1 MAVDDILKKIMSDAE
16 MAAQEILAEGKRD
29 GEEILE
35 RARTDAAALKGRL
48 KAKADQRA
56 DEERNRIVTLARLS
70 ARRDLLSEKQLL
82 IGKVFKETRERIL
95 AMGRDDY
102 HDFIKGFLLDAIES
116 GREEVVIGERE
127 NRIDQAFLDA
137 VAAESGKD
145 HGLRLS
151 SERGSMDGGFILRE
165 GSTATNCTLDT
176 ILRSAR
182 EDLETEV
189 ATILFGAGE

>member
-16 MAAQEILAEGKRD
+16 MAAQEILADGKRD

-35 RARTDAAALKGRL
+35 KARADAAALKSRL
-48 KAKADQRA
+48 KSKADQRA

-82 IGKVFKETRERIL
+82 IGKVFEETRQRIL

-102 HDFIKGFLLDAIES
+102 RRFIKHFLLDAIES

-127 NRIDQAFLDA
+127 TRIDQAFLDE
-137 VAAESGKD
+137 VAAEAGKGA
-145 HGLRLS
+145 GLRLS
-151 SERGSMDGGFILRE
+151 SKRGSMDGGFILRE
-165 GSTATNCTLDT
+165 GRTATNCTLDT
-176 ILRSAR
+176 ILRNAR
-182 EDLETEV
+182 ENLETDV
-189 ATILFGAGE
+189 ATILFGESK